1 MIVHTRGAYK
11 EKNGGP
17 WQDRFWSMSK
27 PDDRSWYDNFF
38 TRAVSLSS
46 RVQTKMKSG
55 LYEYVIVHTI
65 LPPSQVS
72 VWIELGGKLKWRPL
86 NFLDTMT
93 WCIQAPFS
101 YDSNNQWEQ
110 QQQQQQQQLQQQQAH
125 NVIIAFKKNKKQWQ
139 NSEEENNWWKQ
150 NSLKSLELKKKK
162 RRKKKTTIEAIEKW
176 KETMLVPY
184 TYHSRLGR
192 ETMST
197 DRFLRR
203 ATCHHQMLFQR
214 RFKLTLF
221 SKQTSFLKMMS
232 MNTLKFIHWLHIV
245 LAKDLL
251 INSDQ
256 EVVHQKW
263 FSSTYLQTWSTEGRE
278 VAEDR
283 TSWPAQQVTKDTYLR
298 MHSFH
303 QARRCYHRF
312 QTHFLLSLSIS
323 DSVSHLLSC
332 QKKKKKKKKKR
343 KFIALHC
350 SSTRAHHY

>member
-1 MIVHTRGAYK
+1 
-11 EKNGGP
+11 
-17 WQDRFWSMSK
+17 
-27 PDDRSWYDNFF
+27 
-38 TRAVSLSS
+38 
-46 RVQTKMKSG
+46 
-55 LYEYVIVHTI
+55 
-65 LPPSQVS
+65 
-72 VWIELGGKLKWRPL
+72 
-86 NFLDTMT
+86 
-93 WCIQAPFS
+93 
-101 YDSNNQWEQ
+101 
-110 QQQQQQQQLQQQQAH
+110 
-125 NVIIAFKKNKKQWQ
+125 
-139 NSEEENNWWKQ
+139 
-150 NSLKSLELKKKK
+150 
-162 RRKKKTTIEAIEKW
+162 
-176 KETMLVPY
+176 MLVPY

-214 RFKLTLF
+214 CFKLTLF

-232 MNTLKFIHWLHIV
+232 MNTLKFIHWLRIV

-263 FSSTYLQTWSTEGRE
+263 FSSTYLQTWLTEGRE

-332 QKKKKKKKKKR
+332 QKKKKKKKEIHSVTLQFNTRSSLLSSSCVCVKR
-343 KFIALHC
+343 FQTQTNSNDHHSPITPSLSFSKRALQVRGSPRCDLRVVTQKWLVAQHA
-350 SSTRAHHY
+350 SHDEKNIFENLFQTKG